1 MEQSQAILT
10 GTPMPFCPGC
20 GHAPSVIS
28 ISKALIE
35 LGYAPNDVVMVSDI
49 GCAGLVDPLFNTHT
63 IHGLHG
69 RAAGIAFGVTHGL
82 NDPSKKV
89 MVILGDGG
97 ATIGLQHILESA
109 RRNANMTLLVL
120 NNLIYGMTGG
130 QVSGLSTNEFKD
142 DRHIT
147 DQTPPFDVVRL
158 AHEAGAAYS
167 ARVTSHKNF
176 VEIIRTAFTT
186 PGFSLVEIS
195 SLCQPYGAAKMS
207 ELTAWTEEEEVYT
220 NKRSELPPPLI
231 ETHSLINDKDV
242 IVPQF
247 ESRIGNRYGIIL
259 AGSAGGGIQAAGKL
273 LANTGL
279 ISGLEATM
287 KGEYPIT
294 IGTGFSV
301 AEVILS
307 RDSINYTGL
316 VHPDLAIILTI
327 DGLEKIKDKL
337 TPDTKIIADSKLNLE
352 GYNNVVFLEFGKI
365 GGKKGAV
372 FSALTYWMIKE
383 KLIDKEALKGAAGNH
398 KYSESLLNTMAKMEE
413 HILAE
418 AN

>member
-1 MEQSQAILT
+1 MEQILT
-10 GTPMPFCPGC
+10 GTTMPFCPGC

-28 ISKALIE
+28 ISKALKE

-69 RAAGIAFGVTHGL
+69 RSSALAFGVSHGL
-82 NDPSKKV
+82 NDKSKKV

-109 RRNANMTLLVL
+109 RRNADMTVLVL

-142 DRHIT
+142 DRHIA

-158 AHEAGAAYS
+158 AHEAGAPYS

-176 VEIIRTAFTT
+176 VEIIRTAFST

-195 SLCQPYGAAKMS
+195 SLCQPYGAAKMD
-207 ELTAWTEEEEVYT
+207 ELTSWTEEEEVYT
-220 NKRSELPPPLI
+220 NKRRELAPPFV
-231 ETHSLINDKDV
+231 ETNSLISDKNV
-242 IVPQF
+242 IHPQF
-247 ESRIGNRYGIIL
+247 ESKVGKRYGIIL
-259 AGSAGGGIQAAGKL
+259 AGSAGGGVQAAGKL

-279 ISGLEATM
+279 ISGLDATM

-307 RDSINYTGL
+307 RDQINYTGL

-337 TPDTKIIADSKLNLE
+337 RPDTKIIADSKLNLE
-352 GYNNVVFLEFGKI
+352 GYTNVTFLEFGKI

-383 KLIDKEALKGAAGNH
+383 GLINKEALKAAAGDH
-398 KYSESLLNTMAKMEE
+398 KYSESLLATMTKMEE
-413 HILAE
+413 AILAE

>member
-1 MEQSQAILT
+1 MEQAILT
-10 GTPMPFCPGC
+10 KTPMPFCPGC

-28 ISKALIE
+28 ISKALKE
-35 LGYAPNDVVMVSDI
+35 LGFSPLDVVMVSDI

-69 RAAGIAFGVTHGL
+69 RSSALAFGVTHGL

-97 ATIGLQHILESA
+97 ATIGLQHLLESA
-109 RRNANMTLLVL
+109 RRNANMTVLVL

-142 DRHIT
+142 DRHIA
-147 DQTPPFDVVRL
+147 DETPPFDVVRL

-176 VEIIRTAFTT
+176 VNIISTAFTT

-195 SLCQPYGAAKMS
+195 SLCQPYGAAKMT
-207 ELTAWTEEEEVYT
+207 ELTSWTEEEEVYT
-220 NKRSELPPPLI
+220 NKRRELAPPLI
-231 ETHSLINDKDV
+231 ETSSLIRDKDV
-242 IVPQF
+242 IQPSF
-247 ESRIGNRYGIIL
+247 SSKIENRYGVIL
-259 AGSAGGGIQAAGKL
+259 AGSAGGGVQAAGKL
-273 LANTGL
+273 LANTGI
-279 ISGLEATM
+279 ISGLESTM

-307 RDSINYTGL
+307 RDKINYTGL

-337 TPDTKIIADSKLNLE
+337 TPDTKIIADSKLQLE
-352 GYNNVVFLEFGKI
+352 AYNDVTYLEFGKI

-372 FSALTYWMIKE
+372 FSAMTYWMEKE
-383 KLIDKEALKGAAGNH
+383 GLISKEALKAAASGH
-398 KYSESLLNTMAKMEE
+398 KYSDSLLGTIAKMEE
-413 HILAE
+413 ALLDGV
-418 AN
+418 